1 MEEPEAEAEVGA
13 AAAEG
18 PLHRVL
24 LPAAL
29 ADAADA
35 AGDASEE
42 RDAAIA
48 FEGSEEGPEAVD
60 AGKTVSLRRNALFG
74 SGRNFL
80 DHFSPDITIVNQFM

>member
-24 LPAAL
+24 LPAAV
-29 ADAADA
+29 ADAA
-35 AGDASEE
+35 DASEE

-60 AGKTVSLRRNALFG
+60 AGKTVSLRRTRNALFG
-74 SGRNFL
+74 SARNFL
-80 DHFSPDITIVNQFM
+80 DQFSRVHS

>member
-13 AAAEG
+13 ATAEG

-24 LPAAL
+24 LPAAV
-29 ADAADA
+29 ADAAADA

-42 RDAAIA
+42 RGRRRIVAAAAAVA

-60 AGKTVSLRRNALFG
+60 AGKNVTL
-74 SGRNFL
+74 
-80 DHFSPDITIVNQFM
+80 

>member
-18 PLHRVL
+18 PLHRLL

-29 ADAADA
+29 ADEAADA

-42 RDAAIA
+42 RGRRRIVAAAAAAVA

-60 AGKTVSLRRNALFG
+60 AGKTASLRRNG
-74 SGRNFL
+74 KE
-80 DHFSPDITIVNQFM
+80 FS